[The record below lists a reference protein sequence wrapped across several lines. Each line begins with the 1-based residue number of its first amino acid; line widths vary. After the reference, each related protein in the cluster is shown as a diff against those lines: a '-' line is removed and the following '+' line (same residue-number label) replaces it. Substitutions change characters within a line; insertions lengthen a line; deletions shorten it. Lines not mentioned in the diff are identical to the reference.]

1 MASPRTSTRGIQRVT
16 TPAAA
21 GPPAPPQPLSDDR
34 RKHLDYIQAV
44 IGRMASNSGVAKG
57 WALTVATASYGY
69 ALTRPAWPVAVVG
82 VLAMVMFGLVDAN
95 YLRQERL
102 FRHLFDQARL
112 GRVDVYVMDTSG
124 YHSVQGCGRAA
135 VIWSWSVLWF
145 YGPLVITGV
154 VSGIAAYVM
163 SR

>member
-1 MASPRTSTRGIQRVT
+1 MG
-16 TPAAA
+16 TPAAP
-21 GPPAPPQPLSDDR
+21 GPPAPSHPLSDDR

-57 WALTVATASYGY
+57 WALTVATAAYGY
-69 ALTRPAWPVAVVG
+69 ALTKPAWPVAMVG

-112 GRVDVYVMDTSG
+112 GRVEVYVMNTSG
-124 YHSVQGCGRAA
+124 YQSAPGCSRGA
-135 VIWSWSVLWF
+135 VIGSWSVLWF
-145 YGPLVITGV
+145 YLPLIITGV
-154 VSGIAAYVM
+154 VATIAAYVM
-163 SR
+163 GR